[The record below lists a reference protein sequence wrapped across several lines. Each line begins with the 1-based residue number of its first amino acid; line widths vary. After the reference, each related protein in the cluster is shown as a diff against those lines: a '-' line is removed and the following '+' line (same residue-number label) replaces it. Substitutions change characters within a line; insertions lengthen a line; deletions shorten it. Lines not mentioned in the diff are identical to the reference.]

1 MIKIFR
7 KVAFLEGCS
16 YLVLFANMLV
26 MKRVAFDLY
35 HQILFPLGMTHG
47 VLFVSYVVLAFVI
60 KKPMQWDWKTFGGVQ
75 LASLIPFG
83 TFYIEK
89 KYFEHA

>member
-16 YLVLFANMLV
+16 YLALFSNMIITKKVDL
-26 MKRVAFDLY
+26 DLY
-35 HQILFPLGMTHG
+35 HKILFPLGMTHG
-47 VLFVSYVVLAFVI
+47 ILFVSYVVLAFLI
-60 KKPMQWDWKTFGGVQ
+60 KKTMQWNWKTFADVQ
-75 LASLIPFG
+75 VASLIPFG